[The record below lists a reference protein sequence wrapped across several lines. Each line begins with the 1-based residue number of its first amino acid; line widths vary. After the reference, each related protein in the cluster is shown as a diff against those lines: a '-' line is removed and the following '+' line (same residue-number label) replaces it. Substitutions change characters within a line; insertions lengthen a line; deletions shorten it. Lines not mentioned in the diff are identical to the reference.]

1 MRRHPPHSSRPAAS
15 GPFCV
20 RRKFSAR
27 RAAGHSLAQP
37 RINRTILVHQ
47 AAPSSICSPFWFES
61 TQRSRQNA
69 AKENFKRLFQG
80 SSASF
85 RSLGLVFAFSR
96 YQRLI
101 RARNPGPAWDCLV
114 SKEVNIYP

>member
-1 MRRHPPHSSRPAAS
+1 MRA
-15 GPFCV
+15 
-20 RRKFSAR
+20 RRILAR
-27 RAAGHSLAQP
+27 RAAGYSLAQP

-47 AAPSSICSPFWFES
+47 TAPAPIHSPFWFES

-69 AKENFKRLFQG
+69 VKQNFKRLFQG
-80 SSASF
+80 LSASF

-101 RARNPGPAWDCLV
+101 RARNPGPARDCLV